1 MKKLILCVMI
11 CLFGVGFSLAQTL
24 TSPDGNLVMDFHL
37 SADKTPVYS
46 LKYKGK
52 DVIKESKMGFQIRP
66 SFDFSKNFR
75 IVETKED
82 ASDTTWNPVW
92 GQNSVIRDNH
102 KELFVA
108 LEQEGTGWLLNIR
121 FRLFDDGLGFRY
133 EFPVQKELRHF
144 TINEEVTEFQL
155 VGDYKAFWIPA
166 DYDTNEFQITTSKLS
181 EVPQLIDKARDEALA
196 CKSPSPNLAVQ
207 TPLMLKSDDGLYI
220 NIHEAALVNYPAM
233 HLNLDAQTFLMSS
246 HSPNLAVQTPLM
258 LKSDDGLYI
267 NIHEAALV
275 NYPAMHLNLDAQTFL
290 MSSHLTPDKNG
301 TKGYIQTGSTSPWR
315 TIIVSDDARNIL
327 ASNLIVNLNEPCK
340 LEDTSWIK
348 PTKYVGVWW
357 EYFTGGGSTWAYTD
371 TQDIVIGKTDYTKLK
386 PNGHHGANTAHV
398 KEYIDFAAKNG
409 FDAVLVE
416 GWNEGWED
424 NYAYAKEFIY
434 SFTKAYP
441 DFDVK
446 ELQRYAASKG
456 VKIIM
461 HHETTSSVADYE
473 RQMHDAFRFMKE
485 NGYDAVKTG
494 YVGPI
499 IPRSEHHDGQWMVN
513 HYNRV
518 AETAAQYHIMVNSH
532 EAVRPTGMYRTYPNW
547 IAQESARGT
556 EFESFNGIRPDHQ
569 TILPF
574 TRLMGGPM
582 DYTPGIFEGDLSVYG
597 SNKAKLGT
605 TLVKQLA
612 LYVTMYSPLQMAA
625 DLYQNYEKYPDA
637 FQFIKDVAVDWDN
650 TYILEAEPGDYI
662 TIARKAKGKNEW
674 YIGGITDENSREAVI
689 DLSFLPAG
697 KKYQATIYADG
708 KTADWRTNPKEYVIS
723 TKKVT
728 NKTKLKQRLA
738 PSGGVAV
745 KYQATIYADGKTA
758 DWRTN
763 PKEYVISTK
772 KVTNKTKLKQRLAPS
787 GGVAVSIKEL

>member
-1 MKKLILCVMI
+1 MKKLILSVMMS
-11 CLFGVGFSLAQTL
+11 LFVVGFSFAQTL
-24 TSPDGNLVMDFHL
+24 TSPNGNLVMDFHL
-37 SADKTPVYS
+37 SADKVPVYS

-52 DVIKESKMGFQIRP
+52 DVIRESRMGFQIRP

-82 ASDTTWNPVW
+82 ASDTSWNPVW

-155 VGDYKAFWIPA
+155 AGDHKAFWIPA

-233 HLNLDAQTFLMSS
+233 HLNLDA
-246 HSPNLAVQTPLM
+246 
-258 LKSDDGLYI
+258 K
-267 NIHEAALV
+267 
-275 NYPAMHLNLDAQTFL
+275 TFL

-315 TIIVSDDARNIL
+315 TIVVSDDARDIL

-371 TQDIVIGKTDYTKLK
+371 TQDIVIGKTDYTQLK

-518 AETAAQYHIMVNSH
+518 AETAAKYHIMVDSH

-674 YIGGITDENSREAVI
+674 YVGGITDENSREAVI

-708 KTADWRTNPKEYVIS
+708 KTADWRTSPKEYVIS

-728 NKTKLKQRLA
+728 
-738 PSGGVAV
+738 S
-745 KYQATIYADGKTA
+745 
-758 DWRTN
+758 
-763 PKEYVISTK
+763 
-772 KVTNKTKLKQRLAPS
+772 KTKLKQRLAPS
-787 GGVAVSIKEL
+787 GGVAVSIKEM

>member
-155 VGDYKAFWIPA
+155 ASDHKAFWIPA

-246 HSPNLAVQTPLM
+246 H
-258 LKSDDGLYI
+258 
-267 NIHEAALV
+267 
-275 NYPAMHLNLDAQTFL
+275 
-290 MSSHLTPDKNG
+290 LTPDKNG
-301 TKGYIQTGSTSPWR
+301 TKGYIQTGTTSPWR

-728 NKTKLKQRLA
+728 NKT
-738 PSGGVAV
+738 
-745 KYQATIYADGKTA
+745 T
-758 DWRTN
+758 
-763 PKEYVISTK
+763 
-772 KVTNKTKLKQRLAPS
+772 LKQRLAPS

>member
-1 MKKLILCVMI
+1 MKKLIVFL
-11 CLFGVGFSLAQTL
+11 VGILGMSVSALAQVL

-37 SADKTPVYS
+37 SDGDVPVYS
-46 LKYKGK
+46 LTYKGK
-52 DVIKESKMGFQIRP
+52 EVIKESRMGFQIRP
-66 SFDFSKNFR
+66 SYEFDRDFR
-75 IVETKED
+75 IVETREG
-82 ASDTTWNPVW
+82 ASDTTWEPVW
-92 GQNSVIRDNH
+92 GQNSEIRDNH

-108 LEQEGTGWLLNIR
+108 LEQKTTGWLLNIR

-155 VGDYKAFWIPA
+155 AGNHKAFWIPA

-233 HLNLDAQTFLMSS
+233 HLNLNPENYLMS
-246 HSPNLAVQTPLM
+246 A
-258 LKSDDGLYI
+258 
-267 NIHEAALV
+267 
-275 NYPAMHLNLDAQTFL
+275 
-290 MSSHLTPDKNG
+290 HLTPDKNG

-315 TIIVSDDARNIL
+315 TIVVSDDARDIL

-348 PTKYVGVWW
+348 PVKYVGVWW

-371 TQDIVIGKTDYTKLK
+371 TQDIVIGKTDYTQLK

-398 KEYIDFAAKNG
+398 KEYIDFAAKHG

-518 AETAAQYHIMVNSH
+518 AETAAQYKIMVDSH

-637 FQFIKDVAVDWDN
+637 FQFIKDVAVDWDH

-674 YIGGITDENSREAVI
+674 FVGGITDENSREAVI

-708 KTADWRTNPKEYVIS
+708 KSADWRTNSKEYVIS
-723 TKKVT
+723 TRKV
-728 NKTKLKQRLA
+728 NHKTKLKQKLA
-738 PSGGVAV
+738 PSGGVA
-745 KYQATIYADGKTA
+745 I
-758 DWRTN
+758 
-763 PKEYVISTK
+763 
-772 KVTNKTKLKQRLAPS
+772 
-787 GGVAVSIKEL
+787 SIKEI

>member
-1 MKKLILCVMI
+1 MKKLIVFL
-11 CLFGVGFSLAQTL
+11 VGILGMSVSALAQVL
-24 TSPDGNLVMDFHL
+24 TSSDGNLVMDFHL
-37 SADKTPVYS
+37 SDGDVPVYS
-46 LKYKGK
+46 LTYKGK
-52 DVIKESKMGFQIRP
+52 EVIKESRMGFQIRP
-66 SFDFSKNFR
+66 SYEFDRDFR
-75 IVETKED
+75 IVETREG
-82 ASDTTWNPVW
+82 ASDTTWEPVW
-92 GQNSVIRDNH
+92 GQNSEIRDNH

-108 LEQEGTGWLLNIR
+108 LEQKTTGWLLNIR

-155 VGDYKAFWIPA
+155 AGNHKAFWIPA

-233 HLNLDAQTFLMSS
+233 HLNLNPENYLMS
-246 HSPNLAVQTPLM
+246 A
-258 LKSDDGLYI
+258 
-267 NIHEAALV
+267 
-275 NYPAMHLNLDAQTFL
+275 
-290 MSSHLTPDKNG
+290 HLTPDKNG

-315 TIIVSDDARNIL
+315 TIVVSDDARDIL

-348 PTKYVGVWW
+348 PVKYVGVWW

-371 TQDIVIGKTDYTKLK
+371 TQDIVIGKTDYTQLK

-398 KEYIDFAAKNG
+398 KEYIDFAAKHG

-518 AETAAQYHIMVNSH
+518 AETAAQYKIMVDSH

-637 FQFIKDVAVDWDN
+637 FQFIKDVAVDWDH

-674 YIGGITDENSREAVI
+674 FVGGITDENSREAVI

-708 KTADWRTNPKEYVIS
+708 KSADWRTNPKEYVIS
-723 TKKVT
+723 TRKV
-728 NKTKLKQRLA
+728 NHKTKLKQKLA
-738 PSGGVAV
+738 PSGGVA
-745 KYQATIYADGKTA
+745 I
-758 DWRTN
+758 
-763 PKEYVISTK
+763 
-772 KVTNKTKLKQRLAPS
+772 
-787 GGVAVSIKEL
+787 SIKEI

>member
-1 MKKLILCVMI
+1 MKKLIVFL
-11 CLFGVGFSLAQTL
+11 VGILGMSVSALAQVL

-37 SADKTPVYS
+37 SDGDVPVYS
-46 LKYKGK
+46 LTYKGK
-52 DVIKESKMGFQIRP
+52 EVIKESRMGFQIRP
-66 SFDFSKNFR
+66 SYEFDRDFR
-75 IVETKED
+75 IVETREG
-82 ASDTTWNPVW
+82 ASDTTWEPVW
-92 GQNSVIRDNH
+92 GQNSEIRDNH

-108 LEQEGTGWLLNIR
+108 LEQKTTGWLLNIC

-155 VGDYKAFWIPA
+155 AGNHKAFWIPA

-233 HLNLDAQTFLMSS
+233 HLNLNPENYLMS
-246 HSPNLAVQTPLM
+246 A
-258 LKSDDGLYI
+258 
-267 NIHEAALV
+267 
-275 NYPAMHLNLDAQTFL
+275 
-290 MSSHLTPDKNG
+290 HLTPDKNG

-315 TIIVSDDARNIL
+315 TIVVSDDARDIL

-348 PTKYVGVWW
+348 PVKYVGVWW

-371 TQDIVIGKTDYTKLK
+371 TQDIVIGKTDYTQLK

-398 KEYIDFAAKNG
+398 KEYIDFAAKHG

-473 RQMHDAFRFMKE
+473 RQLHDAFRFMKE

-518 AETAAQYHIMVNSH
+518 AETAAQYKIMVDSH

-637 FQFIKDVAVDWDN
+637 FQFIKDVAVDWDH

-674 YIGGITDENSREAVI
+674 FVGGITDENSREAVI

-708 KTADWRTNPKEYVIS
+708 KSADWRTNPKEYVIS
-723 TKKVT
+723 TRKV
-728 NKTKLKQRLA
+728 NHKTKLKQKLA
-738 PSGGVAV
+738 PSGGVA
-745 KYQATIYADGKTA
+745 I
-758 DWRTN
+758 
-763 PKEYVISTK
+763 
-772 KVTNKTKLKQRLAPS
+772 
-787 GGVAVSIKEL
+787 SIKEI

>member
-24 TSPDGNLVMDFHL
+24 TSPDGNLVMDFYL

-82 ASDTTWNPVW
+82 ASDTTWNPAW

-155 VGDYKAFWIPA
+155 AGDHKAFWIPA

-196 CKSPSPNLAVQ
+196 CKSP
-207 TPLMLKSDDGLYI
+207 
-220 NIHEAALVNYPAM
+220 
-233 HLNLDAQTFLMSS
+233 
-246 HSPNLAVQTPLM
+246 SPNLAVQTPLM

-386 PNGHHGANTAHV
+386 LNGHHGANTAHV

-605 TLVKQLA
+605 TLIKQLA

-745 KYQATIYADGKTA
+745 
-758 DWRTN
+758 
-763 PKEYVISTK
+763 
-772 KVTNKTKLKQRLAPS
+772 
-787 GGVAVSIKEL
+787 SIKEL